1 MSKKITIVN
10 RHYPPNLNIT
20 GENAWD
26 LANYLISKHSI
37 DVSIVHIDRT
47 YDGGGNQRKPVGTC
61 YPIKTLYQGKN
72 KIISYING
80 FIDGY
85 LLIRKASKLNSGSI
99 IVMTSPPLLPMWASI
114 LLGSK
119 KRKWILW
126 SMDLFPEGFAA
137 SNEISTTNWLY
148 KFVIRKTYKN
158 APNKII
164 ALGPQQKKVLDKKY
178 QKEIESVIL
187 PCGVFIDQH
196 KTTEIPDWKKH
207 PEKIY
212 LGYAGNCGSPHSSEF
227 VKAVI
232 DGINPD
238 NQHLILAIYGTKAS
252 DVIRYAENKKGIT
265 ILKSVPRNELHFIDI
280 HLVTLLNTWTHVAVP
295 SKAVSSICSGST
307 ILFCGN
313 KESDNWYLL
322 QNAGWLIEDNQ
333 QLKEQVKSTLA
344 SITTVQI
351 QVKKQKADEIAQ
363 NLSRLI
369 ATSYDTI
376 AQWAE

>member
-1 MSKKITIVN
+1 M
-10 RHYPPNLNIT
+10 
-20 GENAWD
+20 
-26 LANYLISKHSI
+26 
-37 DVSIVHIDRT
+37 
-47 YDGGGNQRKPVGTC
+47 
-61 YPIKTLYQGKN
+61 
-72 KIISYING
+72 
-80 FIDGY
+80 
-85 LLIRKASKLNSGSI
+85 
-99 IVMTSPPLLPMWASI
+99 
-114 LLGSK
+114 
-119 KRKWILW
+119 
-126 SMDLFPEGFAA
+126 
-137 SNEISTTNWLY
+137 
-148 KFVIRKTYKN
+148 
-158 APNKII
+158 APR
-164 ALGPQQKKVLDKKY
+164 Q
-178 QKEIESVIL
+178 
-187 PCGVFIDQH
+187 
-196 KTTEIPDWKKH
+196 
-207 PEKIY
+207 
-212 LGYAGNCGSPHSSEF
+212 
-227 VKAVI
+227 
-232 DGINPD
+232 
-238 NQHLILAIYGTKAS
+238 S